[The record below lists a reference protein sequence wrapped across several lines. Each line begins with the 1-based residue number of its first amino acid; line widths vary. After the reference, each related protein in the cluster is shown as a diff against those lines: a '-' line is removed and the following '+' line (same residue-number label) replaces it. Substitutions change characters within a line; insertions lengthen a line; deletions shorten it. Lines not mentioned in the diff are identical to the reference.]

1 MNKLFQLFSS
11 DPSVSCG
18 RVLAIGL
25 AFEAFALVIFIMF
38 IRSTPLTPTE
48 ERLIEF
54 LSGFAVAAYSGAKA
68 GDTIVN
74 RGGQQ

>member
-1 MNKLFQLFSS
+1 MLKLFTLFSN

-25 AFEAFALVIFIMF
+25 ALEAFALVVFIEF
-38 IRSTPLTPTE
+38 IRSAPMTPIE

-54 LSGFAVAAYSGAKA
+54 LAGFAVAAYGGAKA
-68 GDTIVN
+68 GDTIA
-74 RGGQQ
+74 GGRQ

>member
-1 MNKLFQLFSS
+1 MLTKLFALFSN

-25 AFEAFALVIFIMF
+25 ALEAFALVVFIEF
-38 IRSTPLTPTE
+38 IRTTPMTPTE

-54 LSGFAVAAYSGAKA
+54 LAGFAVAAYGGAKA
-68 GDTIVN
+68 GDTIA
-74 RGGQQ
+74 GGRQ

>member
-1 MNKLFQLFSS
+1 MIITKLFALFSN

-25 AFEAFALVIFIMF
+25 ALEAFVLVVYIEF
-38 IRSTPLTPTE
+38 IRTTPMTPVE

-54 LSGFAVAAYSGAKA
+54 LAGFAVAAYSGAKA
-68 GDTIVN
+68 GDTIT
-74 RGGQQ
+74 GGRQ

>member
-1 MNKLFQLFSS
+1 MNKLFALFSS

-25 AFEAFALVIFIMF
+25 ALEAFALVVFIEF
-38 IRSTPLTPTE
+38 IRTAPMTPVE

-54 LSGFAVAAYSGAKA
+54 LAGFAVAAYSGAKV
-68 GDTIVN
+68 GDTITGV
-74 RGGQQ
+74 RQ